1 MHKTTKEHRD
11 STARWKQKNR
21 EAGLCVSCARP
32 RVNAT
37 QCDIHRRIKMLG
49 SRRTEGKNRRKDAC
63 VAWAAIHGQRRGACI
78 APSVKTCALKWRAN
92 EQGRTTMNETQD
104 TTATPDIKPA
114 NGNGNGVPETPAPQ
128 PQARPVQIN
137 LGNLLRSVLEIGIA
151 VTGLRGLGAQLKVEG
166 SQDLGN
172 NEQFRLMLADL
183 DRGFLSL
190 DTARG
195 IEPPRLVVPVGSAG
209 SNRIVQP

>member
-1 MHKTTKEHRD
+1 
-11 STARWKQKNR
+11 
-21 EAGLCVSCARP
+21 
-32 RVNAT
+32 
-37 QCDIHRRIKMLG
+37 
-49 SRRTEGKNRRKDAC
+49 
-63 VAWAAIHGQRRGACI
+63 
-78 APSVKTCALKWRAN
+78 
-92 EQGRTTMNETQD
+92 MNETQD